1 MWDQRY
7 SEQPYAYGT
16 APNAFVKASLD
27 TQKPGKILF
36 AAEGEG
42 RNAVYAAQQGWEVE
56 AFDISAAGRDKAL
69 ALAKQNGCEIT
80 YAVSDALSYQGGP
93 YDAAAF
99 CYFHTPENVEDCYH
113 HLVDMLH
120 PEGSVVF
127 EGFSVKNIG
136 LGSGGPQKEDMCFTV
151 ERVFDLF
158 KDLQSVEVWEE
169 KVDSTKEISPR
180 RGMGHSRLRC

>member
-56 AFDISAAGRDKAL
+56 AFDLSAAGRDKAL

-99 CYFHTPENVEDCYH
+99 CYFHTPEQVEDCYH
-113 HLVDMLH
+113 HLVNMLH
-120 PEGSVVF
+120 PEGFGSIRRI
-127 EGFSVKNIG
+127 FS
-136 LGSGGPQKEDMCFTV
+136 
-151 ERVFDLF
+151 
-158 KDLQSVEVWEE
+158 EE
-169 KVDSTKEISPR
+169 YWPGQWRSTK
-180 RGMGHSRLRC
+180 GGHVLYCRKGF

>member
-56 AFDISAAGRDKAL
+56 AFDLSAAGRDKAL
-69 ALAKQNGCEIT
+69 ALAKQNGCERRTCALLSKGYSTSLRT
-80 YAVSDALSYQGGP
+80 YNPSKFGKKKWYSMKADFTKARHGSFAPKVLNKASQFYYTYFCAWLSRVSI
-93 YDAAAF
+93 
-99 CYFHTPENVEDCYH
+99 FHV
-113 HLVDMLH
+113 
-120 PEGSVVF
+120 G
-127 EGFSVKNIG
+127 
-136 LGSGGPQKEDMCFTV
+136 
-151 ERVFDLF
+151 
-158 KDLQSVEVWEE
+158 
-169 KVDSTKEISPR
+169 
-180 RGMGHSRLRC
+180 